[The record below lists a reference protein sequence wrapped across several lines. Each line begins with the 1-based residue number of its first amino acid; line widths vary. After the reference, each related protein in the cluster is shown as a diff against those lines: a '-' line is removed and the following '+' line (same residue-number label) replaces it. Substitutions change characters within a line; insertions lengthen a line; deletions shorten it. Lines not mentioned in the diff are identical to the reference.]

1 MTAEPKSGIGTS
13 RFPSGPVAESPA
25 SQAVPWLLG
34 QKITI
39 PGRVAGHVHRAELVG
54 RAMPTRRRLTVLK
67 ASGGFGKTTLL
78 AECCRKLRR
87 EGVAAAWVSLD
98 ARDEPAVLD
107 TYIALAC
114 QSAGLDLLN
123 VSDFEGTGGGPE
135 NRIGVVARAIQ
146 ASDKPFVIAFDELE
160 RLENPASVSLL
171 EFLLQRGPSNLHL
184 AMACRRIPDGLNVAG
199 AVLDGRARLVT
210 TEDLRF
216 SRFHAAKFFDRS
228 LSRDAL
234 AAEMKRSLGWPFALC
249 ISRNLMQRGG
259 AGDVGTVQD
268 LTENWIESR
277 LFADLGG
284 DDRDFILD
292 VGLFDWMDAP
302 LLDEVLERGDSLRR
316 LQAMR
321 VLVGLLEP
329 AGAGAV
335 DNWQLHPL
343 VREHCA
349 ARRLREDPRRFRD
362 IHRRIAEVLARRG
375 DPVSAMRHAV
385 EGGDAVLAGEIL
397 ERAGG
402 VRLWFLQG
410 LTQLQAADRYLS
422 EDVISTRPRLVLVRC
437 LVWIMSGRVEE
448 ARRRYHESF
457 TQSSDS
463 QDAGRELLVEDC
475 VVRGVIALYGGERL
489 SSTWTR
495 TLYRDYAQLAE
506 SELLDP
512 VARGFAAYGLCVLYQ
527 LRAEFDTALDWL
539 ERARHFLAQSK
550 YITMHGALLLGQVDM
565 ARGRAQDAESH
576 YRKAQRIARKSF
588 VVDPVAA
595 AGAEVMLQELRLECS
610 RLSSAAELRRV
621 PSALVKPGLP
631 FSGFAAA
638 CSLLVEQSLQAG
650 RIRQALAQTDE
661 MLDYTRGAGLTAFAR
676 YVAAVRVSVLVIAGR
691 LRDAERAWRLDGL
704 PSDSTGCMDLTG
716 QGWREMEAI
725 SCARLRWL
733 TASRRFS
740 EGRDLAGTLRDAAVE
755 RQLKRTLMRA
765 TVLSMVLEQ
774 RAGEPESA
782 MAHLED
788 FLGLFSETP
797 YAWPLLQEQAVCRAV
812 MAVFL
817 ERHPESPRQEAAQSL
832 LAAMRRA
839 DEVRGLVLSEREH
852 AVLKLLEGRLDKQ
865 IGVELGLTAHGVR
878 YHLRKLFTKLGVTSR
893 AEAVRRGRELG
904 VIPDDS

>member
-1 MTAEPKSGIGTS
+1 MTAERKRGNGRPRARSGTS
-13 RFPSGPVAESPA
+13 AELPA

-39 PGRVAGHVHRAELVG
+39 PGRVAGHVHRAELVD

-87 EGVAAAWVSLD
+87 EGVAVAWVSLD
-98 ARDEPAVLD
+98 ARDEPAVLEN
-107 TYIALAC
+107 YITLAC
-114 QSAGLDLLN
+114 ESAGLDLQN
-123 VSDFEGTGGGPE
+123 VSDLERTGAGLE
-135 NRIGVVARAIQ
+135 DRIGVVARAIQ
-146 ASDKPFVIAFDELE
+146 ASDEPFVIAFDELE
-160 RLENPASVSLL
+160 RLDNPVSVSLL

-199 AVLDGRARLVT
+199 AVLDGRARLVS
-210 TEDLRF
+210 TEELRF
-216 SRFHAAKFFDRS
+216 SRIHAAEFFDRS

-234 AAEMKRSLGWPFALC
+234 AAEMKRSLGWPFALR
-249 ISRNLMQRGG
+249 ISRNLMQ
-259 AGDVGTVQD
+259 
-268 LTENWIESR
+268 
-277 LFADLGG
+277 
-284 DDRDFILD
+284 
-292 VGLFDWMDAP
+292 
-302 LLDEVLERGDSLRR
+302 
-316 LQAMR
+316 R

-329 AGAGAV
+329 ASAGAV
-335 DNWQLHPL
+335 DKWQLHPL

-349 ARRLREDPRRFRD
+349 ERRLREDPRRFRY
-362 IHRRIAEVLARRG
+362 IHQRIAGALARQG

-385 EGGDAVLAGEIL
+385 EGGDSVLAGEIL

-448 ARRRYHESF
+448 ARRRHHEAF
-457 TQSSDS
+457 TQLFDR
-463 QDAGRELLVEDC
+463 QDAGRELFVEDC
-475 VVRGVIALYGGERL
+475 VVRGVRALYGGEPL
-489 SSTWTR
+489 SSTSSR
-495 TLYRDYAQLAE
+495 TLYRDYTQVAE
-506 SELLDP
+506 SEFLDP
-512 VARGFAAYGLCVLYQ
+512 MARGFAAYGLCVLYQ

-539 ERARHFLAQSK
+539 ERAQHFLAQSK
-550 YITMHGALLLGQVDM
+550 YITMHGELLLGQVDM
-565 ARGRAQDAESH
+565 ARGRVPDAESH

-588 VVDPVAA
+588 VVDPAAA
-595 AGAEVMLQELRLECS
+595 AGTEIMLRELRLECS
-610 RLSSAAELRRV
+610 RLSSAAELRHL
-621 PSALVKPGLP
+621 PIGLVKRGLP

-638 CSLLVEQSLQAG
+638 CSLLIEQGLQAG
-650 RIRQALAQTDE
+650 RISQALAQTDE
-661 MLDYTRGAGLTAFAR
+661 LLDHTRGAGLTAFTR

-691 LRDAERAWRLDGL
+691 LRDADRAWRLAEL

-740 EGRDLAGTLRDAAVE
+740 EGRDLARQLRDAAVE
-755 RQLKRTLMRA
+755 RSLKRTLMRA

-782 MAHLED
+782 MALLED

-797 YAWPLLQEQAVCRAV
+797 YAWPLLQEQAVCYA
-812 MAVFL
+812 AIADFL
-817 ERHPESPRQEAAQSL
+817 ERHPESPHREAARLL

-839 DEVRGLVLSEREH
+839 DEVRGLVLTTREH
-852 AVLKLLEGRLDKQ
+852 AVLRLLVGRLDKQ
-865 IGVELGLTAHGVR
+865 IGAELGLTAHGVR
-878 YHLRKLFTKLGVTSR
+878 YHLRKLFTKLGVASR
-893 AEAVRRGRELG
+893 AEAMRRGRELG
-904 VIPDDS
+904 LIPDDS